1 MKPKFFINYPNLYKI
16 LVILTAVCGILIVI
30 GLSALL
36 VKTVLAYFILS
47 WWAYVYLIEL
57 IIIDIFLI
65 AMIIVSTFEILA
77 PKKNIEAISKPH

>member
-36 VKTVLAYFILS
+36 VKTVLAYLIVSWMAWFEFIFLVLTDFIL
-47 WWAYVYLIEL
+47 
-57 IIIDIFLI
+57 IICIFDWCREKFKVLTR
-65 AMIIVSTFEILA
+65 S
-77 PKKNIEAISKPH
+77 